1 MNGLLM
7 LSERQAKDRFPGGK
21 YFETDP
27 VTS

>member
-7 LSERQAKDRFPGGK
+7 ISERQAKDRFPAGK
-21 YFETDP
+21 YFETDR